1 MMTRRAQG
9 EQMGK
14 RLSSGKRNTTA
25 SAKDTKLLW
34 IVIVLLALLVA
45 GGTFAILNNITK
57 QDTYYVLNTNLPSRT
72 QITPQDLSPVST
84 SQNSAPQNAIG
95 LSEVQQGT
103 VYTKYPLQAGDV
115 ISASNAG
122 SLDAINEG
130 IPDNWVVTSF
140 EPADNDPIVENLQR
154 GDYFDIMATNMKKED
169 QRPAGDNSSNL
180 GQIKVGQYVFRNV
193 MVLDNPATTTAN
205 DNNDSAN
212 GATSQTQNST
222 TSFVVGMSPQNAAML
237 TILTK
242 NFDTKIVMS
251 PRYNTYANPSEL
263 DDLYKTFDFNAVIGD
278 NPTGIIASE
287 CLAQEEDG
295 KYKINSKTGTV
306 DTTKENCTDPT
317 FAPKE
322 RDPFGVPYE
331 FNAQYDRRDEKGDI
345 IPLTQNEIKWCQN
358 MFGENADYYM
368 GDSWADEKQYCVD
381 HTSKDAKD
389 DVNFKKMYDE
399 QKKEIADKQR
409 NSTSGSLSSSSN
421 NDSSDNGDSMT
432 TDDTTESPSP
442 EAASVE

>member
-1 MMTRRAQG
+1 
-9 EQMGK
+9 MGK
-14 RLSSGKRNTTA
+14 RLSSGKRNTIA

-34 IVIVLLALLVA
+34 IGIVLLALLVA

-72 QITPQDLSPVST
+72 QITPEELSPVST

-122 SLDAINEG
+122 SLDTINEG
-130 IPDNWVVTSF
+130 IPDNWVITSF
-140 EPADNDPIVENLQR
+140 EPADNDPIVENAQR
-154 GDYFDIMATNMKKED
+154 GDYIDIMATNMKKED
-169 QRPAGDNSSNL
+169 QRPVDGNSGDLS
-180 GQIKVGQYVFRNV
+180 QIKVGQYVFRNV
-193 MVLDNPATTTAN
+193 MVLDNPATTT
-205 DNNDSAN
+205 DSDTNDSAN

-222 TSFVVGMSPQNAAML
+222 TAFIVGMSPTNAAML

-263 DDLYKTFDFNAVIGD
+263 DDLYKTFDFNAVIED

-287 CLAQEEDG
+287 CLAQDDDG
-295 KYKINSKTGTV
+295 KYKVNPKTGTV
-306 DTTKENCTDPT
+306 ATTKENCTDPT

-322 RDPFGVPYE
+322 RDAFGVPYE
-331 FNAQYDRRDEKGDI
+331 FDSQYDRRDENGDI

-358 MFGENADYYM
+358 MFGDNASYYM
-368 GDSWADEKQYCVD
+368 GASWDDEKQYCVYY
-381 HTSKDAKD
+381 TSKDAKD

-399 QKKEIADKQR
+399 QKKEIADSQR
-409 NSTSGSLSSSSN
+409 NSTSGSLSSK
-421 NDSSDNGDSMT
+421 
-432 TDDTTESPSP
+432 DDTDKEADATESPSP
-442 EAASVE
+442 EAAEQTPDVVE

>member
-1 MMTRRAQG
+1 
-9 EQMGK
+9 MGK

-122 SLDAINEG
+122 SLDTINEG

-222 TSFVVGMSPQNAAML
+222 TAFVVGMSPQNAAML

-278 NPTGIIASE
+278 NPSGIIASE

-322 RDPFGVPYE
+322 RDAFGVPYE

-442 EAASVE
+442 EATPVE

>member
-1 MMTRRAQG
+1 
-9 EQMGK
+9 MGK

-122 SLDAINEG
+122 SLDTINEG

-205 DNNDSAN
+205 NNSDSAN

-399 QKKEIADKQR
+399 QKKEIADSQR

-442 EAASVE
+442 EAAPVE

>member
-1 MMTRRAQG
+1 
-9 EQMGK
+9 MGK

-421 NDSSDNGDSMT
+421 NDSSDNDDSMT

-442 EAASVE
+442 EAAPVE

>member
-1 MMTRRAQG
+1 
-9 EQMGK
+9 MGK
-14 RLSSGKRNTTA
+14 RLSSGKRNTIA

-34 IVIVLLALLVA
+34 IGIVLLALLVA

-72 QITPQDLSPVST
+72 QITPEELSPVST

-122 SLDAINEG
+122 SLDTINEG

-140 EPADNDPIVENLQR
+140 EPADNDPIVENTQR
-154 GDYFDIMATNMKKED
+154 GDYIDIMATNMKKED
-169 QRPAGDNSSNL
+169 QRPVDSNSGDLS
-180 GQIKVGQYVFRNV
+180 QIKVGQYVFRNV
-193 MVLDNPATTTAN
+193 MVLDNPATTT
-205 DNNDSAN
+205 DSDTNDSAN

-222 TSFVVGMSPQNAAML
+222 TAFIVGMSPTNAAML

-263 DDLYKTFDFNAVIGD
+263 DDLYKTFDFNAVIED

-287 CLAQEEDG
+287 CLAQDDDG
-295 KYKINSKTGTV
+295 KYEINPKTGTV
-306 DTTKENCTDPT
+306 ATTKENCTDPT

-322 RDPFGVPYE
+322 RDAFGVPYE
-331 FNAQYDRRDEKGDI
+331 FDSQYDRRDENGDI

-358 MFGENADYYM
+358 MFGDNASYYM
-368 GDSWADEKQYCVD
+368 GASWDDEKQYCVD

-389 DVNFKKMYDE
+389 DVNFKKMYDK
-399 QKKEIADKQR
+399 QKKEIADSQR
-409 NSTSGSLSSSSN
+409 SSTSGSLSSK
-421 NDSSDNGDSMT
+421 
-432 TDDTTESPSP
+432 DDTDKAADATASPSP
-442 EAASVE
+442 EAAEQTPDVVE

>member
-1 MMTRRAQG
+1 
-9 EQMGK
+9 MGK

-122 SLDAINEG
+122 SLDTINEG

-205 DNNDSAN
+205 NNSDSAN

-322 RDPFGVPYE
+322 RDAFGVPYE

-399 QKKEIADKQR
+399 QKKEIADSQR

-421 NDSSDNGDSMT
+421 NNSSDAGDSSTS
-432 TDDTTESPSP
+432 DTTESPSP
-442 EAASVE
+442 EAAPIE

>member
-1 MMTRRAQG
+1 
-9 EQMGK
+9 MGK

-122 SLDAINEG
+122 SLDTINEG

-222 TSFVVGMSPQNAAML
+222 TAFVVGMSPQNAAML

-278 NPTGIIASE
+278 NPSGIIASE

-322 RDPFGVPYE
+322 RDAFGVPYE

-442 EAASVE
+442 EAAPVE

>member
-1 MMTRRAQG
+1 
-9 EQMGK
+9 MGK

-122 SLDAINEG
+122 SLDTINEG

-222 TSFVVGMSPQNAAML
+222 TAFVVGMSPQNAAML

-278 NPTGIIASE
+278 NPSGIIASE

-322 RDPFGVPYE
+322 RDAFGVPYE

-389 DVNFKKMYDE
+389 DVNFKKMYDD

-421 NDSSDNGDSMT
+421 NNSSDNGDSMT

-442 EAASVE
+442 EAAPVE

>member
-1 MMTRRAQG
+1 
-9 EQMGK
+9 MGK
-14 RLSSGKRNTTA
+14 RLSSGKRNTIA

-34 IVIVLLALLVA
+34 IGIVLLALLVA

-72 QITPQDLSPVST
+72 QITPEELSPVST

-122 SLDAINEG
+122 SLDTINEG
-130 IPDNWVVTSF
+130 IPDNWVITSF
-140 EPADNDPIVENLQR
+140 EPADNDPIVENAQR
-154 GDYFDIMATNMKKED
+154 GDYIDIMATNMKKED
-169 QRPAGDNSSNL
+169 QRPVDGNSGDLS
-180 GQIKVGQYVFRNV
+180 QIKVGQYVFRNV
-193 MVLDNPATTTAN
+193 MVLDNPATTT
-205 DNNDSAN
+205 DSGTNDSAN

-222 TSFVVGMSPQNAAML
+222 TAFIVGMSPTNAAML

-263 DDLYKTFDFNAVIGD
+263 DDLYKTFDFNAVIED

-287 CLAQEEDG
+287 CLAQDDDG
-295 KYKINSKTGTV
+295 KYKVNPKTGTV
-306 DTTKENCTDPT
+306 ATTKENCTDPT

-322 RDPFGVPYE
+322 RDAFGVPYE
-331 FNAQYDRRDEKGDI
+331 FDSQYDRRDENGDI

-358 MFGENADYYM
+358 MFGDNASYYM
-368 GDSWADEKQYCVD
+368 GASWDDEKQYCVD

-399 QKKEIADKQR
+399 QKKEIADSQR
-409 NSTSGSLSSSSN
+409 NSTSGSLSSK
-421 NDSSDNGDSMT
+421 
-432 TDDTTESPSP
+432 DDTDKEADATESPSP
-442 EAASVE
+442 ETVE

>member
-1 MMTRRAQG
+1 
-9 EQMGK
+9 MGK

-122 SLDAINEG
+122 SLDTINEG

-169 QRPAGDNSSNL
+169 QRPAGDNNSDLN
-180 GQIKVGQYVFRNV
+180 QIKVGQYVFRNV

-222 TSFVVGMSPQNAAML
+222 TAFVVGMSPQNAAML

-278 NPTGIIASE
+278 NPSGIIASE

-322 RDPFGVPYE
+322 RDAFGVPYE
-331 FNAQYDRRDEKGDI
+331 FNAQYDRRDENGDI

-389 DVNFKKMYDE
+389 DVNFKKMYDD

-442 EAASVE
+442 EAAPVE

>member
-1 MMTRRAQG
+1 
-9 EQMGK
+9 MGK

-122 SLDAINEG
+122 SLDTINEG

-169 QRPAGDNSSNL
+169 QRPAGDNNSDLS
-180 GQIKVGQYVFRNV
+180 QIKVGQYVFRNV

-205 DNNDSAN
+205 NNSDSAN

-322 RDPFGVPYE
+322 RDAFGVPYE

-399 QKKEIADKQR
+399 QKKEIADSQR

-421 NDSSDNGDSMT
+421 NDSPDAGDSST
-432 TDDTTESPSP
+432 SDTTESPSP
-442 EAASVE
+442 EAAPIE

>member
-1 MMTRRAQG
+1 
-9 EQMGK
+9 MGK

-45 GGTFAILNNITK
+45 GGTFAILNSITK

-122 SLDAINEG
+122 SLDTINEG

-222 TSFVVGMSPQNAAML
+222 TAFVVGMSPQNAAML

-278 NPTGIIASE
+278 NPSGIIASE

-295 KYKINSKTGTV
+295 KYRINSKTGTV

-322 RDPFGVPYE
+322 RDAFGVPYE
-331 FNAQYDRRDEKGDI
+331 FNAQYDRRDENGDI

-358 MFGENADYYM
+358 MFGENSDYYM

-389 DVNFKKMYDE
+389 DVNFKKMYDD

-442 EAASVE
+442 EAAPVE

>member
-1 MMTRRAQG
+1 
-9 EQMGK
+9 MGK

-45 GGTFAILNNITK
+45 GGTFAILNSITK

-122 SLDAINEG
+122 SLDTINEG

-222 TSFVVGMSPQNAAML
+222 TAFVVGMSPQNAAML

-278 NPTGIIASE
+278 NPSGIIASE

-322 RDPFGVPYE
+322 RDAFGVPYE
-331 FNAQYDRRDEKGDI
+331 FNAQYDRRDENGDI

-389 DVNFKKMYDE
+389 DVNFKKMYDD

-442 EAASVE
+442 EAAPVE

>member
-1 MMTRRAQG
+1 
-9 EQMGK
+9 MGK

-122 SLDAINEG
+122 SLDTINEG

-169 QRPAGDNSSNL
+169 QRPAGDNSSDL

-222 TSFVVGMSPQNAAML
+222 TAFVVGMSPQNAAML

-278 NPTGIIASE
+278 NPSGIIASE

-322 RDPFGVPYE
+322 RDAFGVPYE
-331 FNAQYDRRDEKGDI
+331 FNAQYDRRDENGDI

-358 MFGENADYYM
+358 MFGENSDYYM

-389 DVNFKKMYDE
+389 DVNFKKMYDD

-409 NSTSGSLSSSSN
+409 NSTSGSLSSLSN

-442 EAASVE
+442 EATPVE

>member
-1 MMTRRAQG
+1 
-9 EQMGK
+9 MGK

-122 SLDAINEG
+122 SLDTINEG

-222 TSFVVGMSPQNAAML
+222 TAFVVGMSPQNAAML

-278 NPTGIIASE
+278 NPSGIIASE

-322 RDPFGVPYE
+322 RDAFGVPYE
-331 FNAQYDRRDEKGDI
+331 FNAQYDRRDENGDI

-389 DVNFKKMYDE
+389 DVNFKKMYDD

-442 EAASVE
+442 EAAPVE

>member
-1 MMTRRAQG
+1 
-9 EQMGK
+9 MGK

-122 SLDAINEG
+122 SLDTINEG

-205 DNNDSAN
+205 NNSDSAN

-322 RDPFGVPYE
+322 RDAFGVPYE

-399 QKKEIADKQR
+399 QKKEIADSQR

-421 NDSSDNGDSMT
+421 NDSPDAGDSST
-432 TDDTTESPSP
+432 SDESPSP
-442 EAASVE
+442 EATPIE

>member
-1 MMTRRAQG
+1 
-9 EQMGK
+9 MGK

-122 SLDAINEG
+122 SLDTINEG

-222 TSFVVGMSPQNAAML
+222 TAFVVGMSPQNAAML

-278 NPTGIIASE
+278 NPSGIIASE

-295 KYKINSKTGTV
+295 KYRINSKTGTV

-322 RDPFGVPYE
+322 RDAFGVPYE
-331 FNAQYDRRDEKGDI
+331 FNAQYDRRDENGDI

-358 MFGENADYYM
+358 MFGENSDYYM

-389 DVNFKKMYDE
+389 DVNFKKMYDD

-442 EAASVE
+442 EAAPVE

>member
-1 MMTRRAQG
+1 
-9 EQMGK
+9 MGK

>member
-1 MMTRRAQG
+1 
-9 EQMGK
+9 MGK

-57 QDTYYVLNTNLPSRT
+57 QDTYTNLPSRT

-122 SLDAINEG
+122 SLDTINEG

-399 QKKEIADKQR
+399 QKKEIADSQR

-421 NDSSDNGDSMT
+421 NESPDAGDSSTSD
-432 TDDTTESPSP
+432 ESPSP
-442 EAASVE
+442 ESAPIE

>member
-1 MMTRRAQG
+1 
-9 EQMGK
+9 MGK

-122 SLDAINEG
+122 SLDTINEG

-205 DNNDSAN
+205 NNSDSAN

-322 RDPFGVPYE
+322 RDAFGVPYE

-421 NDSSDNGDSMT
+421 NDSSDNDDSMT

-442 EAASVE
+442 EATPVE

>member
-1 MMTRRAQG
+1 
-9 EQMGK
+9 MGK

-84 SQNSAPQNAIG
+84 SQNSAPQNAFG

-122 SLDAINEG
+122 SLDTINEG

-222 TSFVVGMSPQNAAML
+222 TAFVVGMSPQNAAML

-278 NPTGIIASE
+278 NPSGIIASE

-322 RDPFGVPYE
+322 RDAFGVPYE

-389 DVNFKKMYDE
+389 DVNFKKMYDD

-442 EAASVE
+442 EAAPVE

>member
-1 MMTRRAQG
+1 
-9 EQMGK
+9 MGK

-122 SLDAINEG
+122 SLDTINEG

-222 TSFVVGMSPQNAAML
+222 TAFVVGMSPQNAAML

-278 NPTGIIASE
+278 NPSGIIASE

-322 RDPFGVPYE
+322 RDAFGVPYE
-331 FNAQYDRRDEKGDI
+331 FNAQYDRRDENGDI

-358 MFGENADYYM
+358 MFGENSDYYM

-389 DVNFKKMYDE
+389 DVNFKKMYDD

-421 NDSSDNGDSMT
+421 NDSSDNGDSMI

-442 EAASVE
+442 EAAPVE

>member
-1 MMTRRAQG
+1 
-9 EQMGK
+9 MGK

-122 SLDAINEG
+122 SLDTINEG

-205 DNNDSAN
+205 NNSDSAN

-251 PRYNTYANPSEL
+251 PRYNAYANPSEL

-399 QKKEIADKQR
+399 QKKEIADSQR

-442 EAASVE
+442 EAAPVE

>member
-1 MMTRRAQG
+1 
-9 EQMGK
+9 MGK

-122 SLDAINEG
+122 SLDTINEG

-205 DNNDSAN
+205 NNSDSAN

-399 QKKEIADKQR
+399 QKKEIADSQR

-432 TDDTTESPSP
+432 TDDATESPSP
-442 EAASVE
+442 EAAPVE

>member
-1 MMTRRAQG
+1 
-9 EQMGK
+9 MGK

-122 SLDAINEG
+122 SLDTINEG

-205 DNNDSAN
+205 NNSDSAN

-251 PRYNTYANPSEL
+251 PRYNAYANPSEL

-322 RDPFGVPYE
+322 RDAFGVPYE

-399 QKKEIADKQR
+399 QKKEIADSQR

-421 NDSSDNGDSMT
+421 NDSPDAGDSST
-432 TDDTTESPSP
+432 SDESPSP
-442 EAASVE
+442 EAAPIE

>member
-1 MMTRRAQG
+1 
-9 EQMGK
+9 MGK

-122 SLDAINEG
+122 SLDTINEG

-222 TSFVVGMSPQNAAML
+222 TAFVVGMSPQNAAML

-278 NPTGIIASE
+278 NPSGIIASE

-322 RDPFGVPYE
+322 RDAFGVPYE

-389 DVNFKKMYDE
+389 DVNFKKMYDD

-421 NDSSDNGDSMT
+421 NDSSDNSDSMT

-442 EAASVE
+442 EAVPVE

>member
-1 MMTRRAQG
+1 
-9 EQMGK
+9 MGK

-122 SLDAINEG
+122 SLDTINEG

-222 TSFVVGMSPQNAAML
+222 TAFVVGMSPQNAAML

-278 NPTGIIASE
+278 NPSGIIASE

-322 RDPFGVPYE
+322 RDAFGVPYE
-331 FNAQYDRRDEKGDI
+331 FNAQYERRDEKGDI

-389 DVNFKKMYDE
+389 DVNFKKMYDD

-421 NDSSDNGDSMT
+421 NNSSDNGDSMT

-442 EAASVE
+442 EAAPVE

>member
-1 MMTRRAQG
+1 
-9 EQMGK
+9 MGK

-122 SLDAINEG
+122 SLDTINEG

-205 DNNDSAN
+205 DNSDSAN

-222 TSFVVGMSPQNAAML
+222 TAFVVGMSPQNAAML

-278 NPTGIIASE
+278 NPSGIIASE

-295 KYKINSKTGTV
+295 KYRINSKTGTV

-322 RDPFGVPYE
+322 RDAFGVPYE
-331 FNAQYDRRDEKGDI
+331 FNAQYDRRDENGDI

-358 MFGENADYYM
+358 MFGENSDYYM

-389 DVNFKKMYDE
+389 DVNFKKMYDD

-442 EAASVE
+442 EAAPVE

>member
-1 MMTRRAQG
+1 
-9 EQMGK
+9 MGK

-122 SLDAINEG
+122 SLDTINEG

-222 TSFVVGMSPQNAAML
+222 TAFVVGMSPQNAAML

-278 NPTGIIASE
+278 NPSGIIASE

-322 RDPFGVPYE
+322 RDAFGVPYE

-345 IPLTQNEIKWCQN
+345 IPLTQNEIKWCQT
-358 MFGENADYYM
+358 MFGENSDYYM

-389 DVNFKKMYDE
+389 DVNFKKMYDD

-442 EAASVE
+442 EAAPVE

>member
-1 MMTRRAQG
+1 
-9 EQMGK
+9 MGK

-122 SLDAINEG
+122 SLDTINEG

-222 TSFVVGMSPQNAAML
+222 TAFVVGMSPQNAAML

-278 NPTGIIASE
+278 NPSGIIASE

-322 RDPFGVPYE
+322 RDAFGVPYE

-389 DVNFKKMYDE
+389 DVNFKKMYDD

-442 EAASVE
+442 EAAPVE

>member
-1 MMTRRAQG
+1 
-9 EQMGK
+9 MGK

-45 GGTFAILNNITK
+45 GGTFAILNSITK

-122 SLDAINEG
+122 SLDTINEG

-222 TSFVVGMSPQNAAML
+222 TAFVVGMSPQNAAML

-278 NPTGIIASE
+278 NPSGIIASE

-322 RDPFGVPYE
+322 RDAFGVPYE

-442 EAASVE
+442 EAAPVE

>member
-1 MMTRRAQG
+1 
-9 EQMGK
+9 MGK

-122 SLDAINEG
+122 SLDTINEG

-212 GATSQTQNST
+212 GATSQPQNST
-222 TSFVVGMSPQNAAML
+222 TAFVVGMSPQNAAML

-278 NPTGIIASE
+278 NPSGIIASE

-322 RDPFGVPYE
+322 RDAFGVPYE

-358 MFGENADYYM
+358 MFGENSDYYM

-389 DVNFKKMYDE
+389 DVNFKKMYDD

-421 NDSSDNGDSMT
+421 NDSSDNDDSMT

-442 EAASVE
+442 EAAPVE

>member
-1 MMTRRAQG
+1 
-9 EQMGK
+9 MGK

-45 GGTFAILNNITK
+45 GGTFAILNSITK

-122 SLDAINEG
+122 SLDTINEG

-222 TSFVVGMSPQNAAML
+222 TAFVVGMSPQNAAML

-278 NPTGIIASE
+278 NPSGIIASE

-295 KYKINSKTGTV
+295 KYKINPKTGTV

-322 RDPFGVPYE
+322 RDAFGVPYE
-331 FNAQYDRRDEKGDI
+331 FNAQYDRRDENGDI

-358 MFGENADYYM
+358 MFGENSDYYM

-389 DVNFKKMYDE
+389 DVNFKKMYDD

-421 NDSSDNGDSMT
+421 NDSSDNGDSMI

-442 EAASVE
+442 EAAPVE

>member
-1 MMTRRAQG
+1 
-9 EQMGK
+9 MGK

-122 SLDAINEG
+122 SLDTINEG

-169 QRPAGDNSSNL
+169 QRPAGDNNSDLS
-180 GQIKVGQYVFRNV
+180 QIKVGQYVFRNV

-222 TSFVVGMSPQNAAML
+222 TAFVVGMSPQNAAML

-278 NPTGIIASE
+278 NPSGIIASE

-322 RDPFGVPYE
+322 RDAFGVPYE

-389 DVNFKKMYDE
+389 DVNFKKMYDD

-442 EAASVE
+442 EAAPVE

>member
-1 MMTRRAQG
+1 
-9 EQMGK
+9 MGK

-84 SQNSAPQNAIG
+84 SQNSAPQNAFG

-122 SLDAINEG
+122 SLDTINEG

-222 TSFVVGMSPQNAAML
+222 TAFVVGMSPQNAAML

-278 NPTGIIASE
+278 NPSGIIASE

-295 KYKINSKTGTV
+295 KYRINSKTGTV

-322 RDPFGVPYE
+322 RDAFGVPYE
-331 FNAQYDRRDEKGDI
+331 FNAQYDRRDENGDI

-358 MFGENADYYM
+358 MFGENSDYYM

-389 DVNFKKMYDE
+389 DVNFKKMYDD

-442 EAASVE
+442 EAVPVE

>member
-1 MMTRRAQG
+1 
-9 EQMGK
+9 MGK

-122 SLDAINEG
+122 SLDTINEG

-169 QRPAGDNSSNL
+169 QRPAGDNSSDL

-222 TSFVVGMSPQNAAML
+222 TAFVVGMSPQNAAML

-278 NPTGIIASE
+278 NPSGIIASE

-322 RDPFGVPYE
+322 RDAFGVPYE
-331 FNAQYDRRDEKGDI
+331 FNAQYDRRDENGDI

-358 MFGENADYYM
+358 MFGENSDYYM

-389 DVNFKKMYDE
+389 DVNFKKMYDD

-442 EAASVE
+442 EAVPVE

>member
-1 MMTRRAQG
+1 
-9 EQMGK
+9 MGK

-122 SLDAINEG
+122 SLDTINEG

-205 DNNDSAN
+205 NNSDSAN

-399 QKKEIADKQR
+399 QKKEIADSQR

-421 NDSSDNGDSMT
+421 NDSPDAGDSST
-432 TDDTTESPSP
+432 SDESPSP
-442 EAASVE
+442 EAAPIE

>member
-1 MMTRRAQG
+1 
-9 EQMGK
+9 MGK

-45 GGTFAILNNITK
+45 GGTFAILNSITK

-122 SLDAINEG
+122 SLDTINEG

-222 TSFVVGMSPQNAAML
+222 TAFVVGMSPQNAAML

-278 NPTGIIASE
+278 NPSGIIASE

-322 RDPFGVPYE
+322 RDAFGVPYE

-389 DVNFKKMYDE
+389 DVNFKKMYDD

-442 EAASVE
+442 EATPVE

>member
-1 MMTRRAQG
+1 
-9 EQMGK
+9 MGK

-122 SLDAINEG
+122 SLDTINEG

-222 TSFVVGMSPQNAAML
+222 TAFVVGMSPQNAAML

-278 NPTGIIASE
+278 NPSGIIASE

-322 RDPFGVPYE
+322 RDAFGVPYE

-358 MFGENADYYM
+358 MFGENSDYYM

-389 DVNFKKMYDE
+389 DVNFKKMYDD

-442 EAASVE
+442 EAAPVE

>member
-1 MMTRRAQG
+1 
-9 EQMGK
+9 MGK

-84 SQNSAPQNAIG
+84 SQNSAPQNAFG

-122 SLDAINEG
+122 SLDTINEG

-222 TSFVVGMSPQNAAML
+222 TAFVVGMSPQNAAML

-278 NPTGIIASE
+278 NPSGIIASE

-295 KYKINSKTGTV
+295 KYRINSKTGTV

-322 RDPFGVPYE
+322 RDAFGVPYE
-331 FNAQYDRRDEKGDI
+331 FNAQYDRRDENGDI

-358 MFGENADYYM
+358 MFGENSDYYM

-389 DVNFKKMYDE
+389 DVNFKKMYDD

-442 EAASVE
+442 EAAPVE